1 MPVYEYQCKDC
12 KNIIEEFWQSISE
25 AEEQEAEFLRLA
37 FCPQCNSKNLVRIV
51 SGSMVQ
57 FQGEGWSNKSILG
70 GTPLKENSTESIKE
84 HAQRIK
90 EESRNRTSKDFYG
103 DINV

>member
-1 MPVYEYQCKDC
+1 
-12 KNIIEEFWQSISE
+12 
-25 AEEQEAEFLRLA
+25 
-37 FCPQCNSKNLVRIV
+37 
-51 SGSMVQ
+51 MVQ